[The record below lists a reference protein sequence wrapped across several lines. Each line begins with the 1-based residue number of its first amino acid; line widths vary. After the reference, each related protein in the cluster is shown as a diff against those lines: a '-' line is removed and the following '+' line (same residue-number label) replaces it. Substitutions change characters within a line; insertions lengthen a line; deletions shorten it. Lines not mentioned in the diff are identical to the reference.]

1 MDHEVVTLFSNDTD
15 GNCVYAY
22 AQHRDY
28 YFVDVS
34 SGNLMHTTCLW
45 CSYAFDSYGKPP
57 GSVTLTSTPGAVSW
71 SNGRQDAFAYGSDGN
86 VWQWRQGPGLS
97 PAWYGGWGHPTGTL
111 KYAPDA
117 FSWRP
122 LQEDVVVVSQNTSGV
137 NELWAKRY
145 DNGWNNWRT

>member
-1 MDHEVVTLFSNDTD
+1 VFGRPVSVEAIVNFRRVPIDRGPEQVSGSTEQSTNLAAIETRRFS
-15 GNCVYAY
+15 V
-22 AQHRDY
+22 R
-28 YFVDVS
+28 VS
-34 SGNLMHTTCLW
+34 
-45 CSYAFDSYGKPP
+45 
-57 GSVTLTSTPGAVSW
+57 
-71 SNGRQDAFAYGSDGN
+71 R
-86 VWQWRQGPGLS
+86 
-97 PAWYGGWGHPTGTL
+97 WGHPTGTL